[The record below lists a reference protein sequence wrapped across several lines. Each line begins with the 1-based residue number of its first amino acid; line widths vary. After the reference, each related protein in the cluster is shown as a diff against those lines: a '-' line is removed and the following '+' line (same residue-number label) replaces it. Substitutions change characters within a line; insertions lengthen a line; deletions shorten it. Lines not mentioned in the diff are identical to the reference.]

1 MLPEFAPDM
10 IDRMVALRPAL
21 RRRAAF
27 LIGKRTHI
35 GSPEDFVQDAFVTA
49 LRSVDRYA
57 DDNLA
62 GWLIAILEGHIRNA
76 SRRAHVRTS
85 VPLVPAGAA
94 EDGHADMMEFPVA
107 ANQEL
112 RLEVNDVVDALR
124 KLSAADQEIIWLAR
138 VDELSH
144 EQIAERLRVPLGTL
158 HSRLSRATARLR
170 DAYEAGPEMG
180 TACAPIRPR
189 RAA

>member
-21 RRRAAF
+21 RRHAAI

-35 GSPEDFVQDAFVTA
+35 GAPEDFVQDAFVTA

-62 GWLIAILEGHIRNA
+62 GWLMAILEGHVRNA

-124 KLSAADQEIIWLAR
+124 TLSAADQEIIWLAR
-138 VDELSH
+138 VDEMSH

-170 DAYEAGPEMG
+170 DAYEAVPQAGNARPSFH
-180 TACAPIRPR
+180 PR

>member
-1 MLPEFAPDM
+1 MSPEFTPSM

-21 RRRAAF
+21 RRHAAF
-27 LIGKRTHI
+27 LIGRRTHI
-35 GSPEDFVQDAFVTA
+35 GSPDDFVQDTIVTA

-62 GWLIAILEGHIRNA
+62 GWLMAILEGHVRNA

-85 VPLVPAGAA
+85 VPLVPAGTAD
-94 EDGHADMMEFPVA
+94 DGHADMMEFPVA

-144 EQIAERLRVPLGTL
+144 EEIAKRLRVPLGTL

-170 DAYEAGPEMG
+170 DTYETGPTAGNVRSSF
-180 TACAPIRPR
+180 RPH